1 MKNFRTW
8 SSVLSIARVLT
19 CMTMCMTTCALA
31 HAQRP
36 FAPGKTADSREL
48 PQSADPLEVK
58 LVRNKIV
65 LVDGKETAQ
74 SATIAR
80 PGEILEEIATYTN
93 KSKSPI
99 RKLEATLPIP
109 PNTELL
115 VASIKPG
122 NAKASVDGRQFFALP
137 LKRKVKQE
145 NGEKGVEI
153 EQLIPLREY
162 KYLRWYPG
170 ELGGEKS
177 VVFSARFKVSNGGT
191 PAVTP
196 DRK

>member
-1 MKNFRTW
+1 M
-8 SSVLSIARVLT
+8 
-19 CMTMCMTTCALA
+19 
-31 HAQRP
+31 
-36 FAPGKTADSREL
+36 

-170 ELGGEKS
+170 ELGGEK
-177 VVFSARFKVSNGGT
+177 VGGVFGQVQGFEWRHAGGNAGQEIASDRFGSWQL
-191 PAVTP
+191 A
-196 DRK
+196 